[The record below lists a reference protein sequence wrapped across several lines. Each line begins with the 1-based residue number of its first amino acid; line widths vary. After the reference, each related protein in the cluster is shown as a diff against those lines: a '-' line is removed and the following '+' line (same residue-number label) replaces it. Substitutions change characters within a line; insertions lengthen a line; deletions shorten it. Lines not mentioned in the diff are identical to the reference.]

1 VRRLNRG
8 IKIFLPSDHPYQ
20 LSHAE
25 SISVGR
31 ENPQRM
37 GKRLILQA
45 RVEYFVL
52 NWIEIVRPI
61 LVKEYLS

>member
-45 RVEYFVL
+45 RVE
-52 NWIEIVRPI
+52 I
-61 LVKEYLS
+61 LS